1 MAKRVLVLGDAS
13 KGDLDGVLKRVRAVV
28 DARAQ
33 LQGVVLDRE
42 AALDAAADLLVA
54 LGGDGTI
61 LSAARR
67 MGARQLPTLGINLG
81 KLGFLAEASID
92 DLESVLEAAIADE
105 LVEESRLMLDCT
117 VPGRDEPVHVL
128 NDVVVQRGD
137 SRRMM
142 EIAVCVGG
150 REVTTYV
157 GDGVILATPVGS
169 TAYSMSAGGPVV
181 APSVDALVLT
191 PLASHALPV
200 RPLVVPSRD
209 GVTLDVV
216 GGAGRLTLDGQED
229 ASIAEGQR
237 VQIRVS
243 DARFRLLKRR
253 PGDYFDILRQ
263 KFGWA
268 GSPSYE
274 GPQRRASRRTK
285 PC

>member
-1 MAKRVLVLGDAS
+1 MSMRVLVLGDAS
-13 KGDLDGVLKRVRAVV
+13 KGELDSVLDRVRAVV
-28 DARAQ
+28 AERAEI
-33 LQGVVLDRE
+33 LGVVRDRE
-42 AALDAAADLLVA
+42 APLDPDAELLVV

-67 MGARQLPTLGINLG
+67 MASRQIPTIGINLG
-81 KLGFLAEASID
+81 KLGFLAETSID
-92 DLESVLEAAIADE
+92 ALEPVLEAAIAGE
-105 LVEESRLMLDCT
+105 LVEETRLLLEASI
-117 VPGRDEPVHVL
+117 PGREGVVHVL

-142 EIAVCVGG
+142 EISVCVGG

-157 GDGVILATPVGS
+157 GDGVICATPVGS
-169 TAYSMSAGGPVV
+169 TAYSMSAGGPVL

-209 GVTLDVV
+209 GVRLSLV

-229 ASIAEGQR
+229 FAIVTGQSVEVRASKH
-237 VQIRVS
+237 
-243 DARFRLLKRR
+243 RFRLLK
-253 PGDYFDILRQ
+253 PATGDFFDILRA

-268 GSPSYE
+268 GSPSYSE
-274 GPQRRASRRTK
+274 SRS
-285 PC
+285 